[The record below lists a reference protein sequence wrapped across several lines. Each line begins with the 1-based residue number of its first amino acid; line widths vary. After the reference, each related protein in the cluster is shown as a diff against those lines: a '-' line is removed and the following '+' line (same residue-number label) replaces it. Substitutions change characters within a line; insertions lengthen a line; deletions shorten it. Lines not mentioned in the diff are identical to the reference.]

1 MAKKMA
7 VKSTPGQVARR
18 HLAAREE
25 ARAQR
30 NTRIQAIAVALAC
43 AVGMFALW
51 TSASE
56 REESAFA
63 AVEAA
68 QAEGQSIGLRQRVL
82 DLSTRS
88 ARAIACIEEGVPNCR

>member
-1 MAKKMA
+1 MVRKMA

-25 ARAQR
+25 IRVRRA
-30 NTRIQAIAVALAC
+30 TRFQAVAIAVVC
-43 AVGMFALW
+43 VVGTIALW

-56 REESAFA
+56 REEEAFA

-68 QAEGQSIGLRQRVL
+68 EAEGQPIGLRQRVL

-88 ARAIACIEEGVPNCR
+88 GRAISCIEEGLADCR